1 MGAHSTMRM
10 SLGQER
16 GIRTVRYSD
25 WGENVAKEIR
35 VTAFFDTD
43 GVVVR
48 QGLFVTP
55 ANMLIRPTN

>member
-1 MGAHSTMRM
+1 M